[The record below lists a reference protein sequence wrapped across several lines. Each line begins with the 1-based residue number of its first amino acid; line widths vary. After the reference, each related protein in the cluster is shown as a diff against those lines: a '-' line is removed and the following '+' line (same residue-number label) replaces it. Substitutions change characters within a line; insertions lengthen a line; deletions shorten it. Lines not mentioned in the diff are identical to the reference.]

1 MVHRARLVTEQ
12 RKVNAGCSEG
22 TAGLN
27 KGMAIPPLSSEQ
39 TILFGSRLRCMH
51 ARAWATF
58 LVLPRATFRRRVLGV
73 LLEAGARYDEPFC
86 SCQSVRHR
94 ERFLAQR
101 VCLHS
106 TRHNSAPWRPS
117 SSCGG
122 GAACSD
128 SEKGVRSTRTV
139 SAAAI
144 VPASPFDR
152 TQWSPRRPFA
162 LRCGCEA
169 SLVRVRKFCCATCAH
184 NCAPTLLRAR
194 DAPR

>member
-27 KGMAIPPLSSEQ
+27 KGMAIPPRSSEQ
-39 TILFGSRLRCMH
+39 TILFASRLRCMH
-51 ARAWATF
+51 ACVRGLRSWFCLA
-58 LVLPRATFRRRVLGV
+58 PRSGGECSVCCS
-73 LLEAGARYDEPFC
+73 AGARYDEPFC

-106 TRHNSAPWRPS
+106 TRHNSPSWRPS

-184 NCAPTLLRAR
+184 NCALLRAR